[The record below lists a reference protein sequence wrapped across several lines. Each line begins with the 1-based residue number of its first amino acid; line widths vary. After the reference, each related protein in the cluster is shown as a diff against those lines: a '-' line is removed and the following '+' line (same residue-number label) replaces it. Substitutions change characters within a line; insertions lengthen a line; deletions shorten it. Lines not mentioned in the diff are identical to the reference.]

1 MTDLIISELE
11 KCGITCSYVHAKKLD
26 VYMNGIIEMN
36 KHVNLTNITDPKEF
50 IIKHYVDSLA
60 LREFDEYINAHTII
74 DIGTGAGFPGI
85 PLAVMDEDK
94 DIVLLET
101 LGKRVRIIRELTEK
115 AGINNVTVIK
125 ARAEDAGRDEEY
137 REKFDLA
144 VSRAVADMAVLSEYC
159 LPFVKVGGYFAAYKT
174 GNEEEINGAKKAI
187 EMLGGKIKRVVD
199 SGAPGMDHDFVMVE
213 KFTQTSSKYP
223 RQAGKPAK
231 QPLR

>member
-1 MTDLIISELE
+1 MD
-11 KCGITCSYVHAKKLD
+11 GV
-26 VYMNGIIEMN
+26 IEMN
-36 KHVNLTNITDPKEF
+36 KSVNLTNITDPEEF
-50 IIKHYVDSLA
+50 IMKHYVDSLA
-60 LREFDEYINAHTII
+60 LRAFDEYRSASTVI

-94 DIVLLET
+94 EFVLLET
-101 LGKRVRIIRELTEK
+101 LGKRVKIIEELSAR
-115 AGINNVTVIK
+115 AGIANVKVIK
-125 ARAEDAGRDEEY
+125 ARAEDAGRDKAY

-174 GNEEEINGAKKAI
+174 GNDEEINGAKKAI
-187 EMLGGKIKRVVD
+187 ATLGGKIRRVVD
-199 SGAPGMDHDFVMVE
+199 SGMPGMEHDFVMVE
-213 KFTQTSSKYP
+213 KFTPTGPKYP